1 MKTQFNLILFFD
13 KKNTFWFTLGKGGRI
28 LLVGHGD
35 QGYGGPGGRQ
45 GGIASIKVQKEI
57 FGKLQ
62 SSNGRFVTCF
72 LKE

>member
-13 KKNTFWFTLGKGGRI
+13 KNTFWFFTLGKGGRI